1 MAAVVALAV
10 ASGVALALAALW
22 WRCSRPHLRAGVR
35 GVGPKFE
42 ALRELFLNG
51 ALASQGLTCEVEGI
65 LVTADPALARAL
77 LLSKPHTARRS
88 RFYVASRYLL
98 PGLDGVL
105 SMEGDVWRRHS
116 RALAGLF
123 QPSNVARHLAGM
135 HAAAVMHVDLWRQGV
150 SGKAALAVL
159 ASGGSAPPPAAD
171 ADGAAAAGTGPD
183 LLEAVRGIMT
193 TVLLPWAYGVRID
206 SPDAGERALAAALAT
221 ELSLYGDI
229 VAGFGVGGVAKML
242 PQWMSLN
249 ACTSRL
255 RALTQ
260 RLIARKSSKAAAAAA
275 GAAVDGFAS
284 LVSAG
289 LTPTEIAAEVN
300 HVHGAHKAAAY
311 VLTHTLHDLCQ
322 PAVAPV
328 APVAASGDAVPAISP
343 RSISAVGGAWWAA
356 AARAEALAVLGPDG
370 VPTREQLTT
379 SLPLLRAV
387 VTEGVRRHVV
397 SLGVVRRT
405 GEPLVVDGVT
415 LPPGC
420 EAVVCLQVL
429 HTAPRFWR
437 APWEFRPER
446 WLRRDELAAALARCG
461 VTTAADGAS
470 PLELDSPIVGSG
482 LACLPGGASAKA
494 TDAAAAA
501 YGTDDGAEEGSAGA
515 AARATGTFST
525 RPGDARAGAPYAPEP
540 YAFLPFLTGSRM
552 CAGRVLAEAELGV
565 VLAAILRRAAVA
577 TQPLYCGHVR
587 GVPKAAA
594 PGVAEA
600 YARKRLGEGRTSN
613 VTDDDD
619 DGGFRV
625 VPGYAG
631 PADLL
636 LAPNMYATIDGA
648 VPFTATAPA
657 ARAGPRA

>member
-1 MAAVVALAV
+1 MALAI
-10 ASGVALALAALW
+10 ALALASGLALALAVLW
-22 WRCSRPHLRAGVR
+22 WRCSRPHLRNGSR
-35 GVGPKFE
+35 GVGPRFE
-42 ALRELFLNG
+42 AERELFLNG
-51 ALASQGLTCEVEGI
+51 TLAEQGLTCEVEGI
-65 LVTADPALARAL
+65 LVTADPVLVRAL
-77 LLSKPHTARRS
+77 LLSKAHTARRS

-105 SMEGDVWRRHS
+105 SMDGDVWKRHS

-135 HAAAVMHVDLWRQGV
+135 HAAAVTHVDMWLQGV

-159 ASGGSAPPPAAD
+159 ANGGRSTAPHAGGGDDCSDVAT
-171 ADGAAAAGTGPD
+171 GAGGD

-193 TVLLPWAYGVRID
+193 TVLLPWAYGVDIASAD
-206 SPDAGERALAAALAT
+206 PAERALAAALAT
-221 ELSLYGDI
+221 ELSLYGEI
-229 VAGFGVGGVAKML
+229 VGGFGTGGVVKML
-242 PQWMSLN
+242 PQWVSLN

-255 RALTQ
+255 RALTEQ
-260 RLIARKSSKAAAAAA
+260 LIDRKRSSSGGGSKGAAAP
-275 GAAVDGFAS
+275 VDGVVS

-289 LTPTEIAAEVN
+289 FTPTEIAAEVN

-322 PAVAPV
+322 PPPV
-328 APVAASGDAVPAISP
+328 AGTGSSAAGAAAAISP
-343 RSISAVGGAWWAA
+343 RSISAVGGGWWAA

-370 VPTREQLTT
+370 VPTRDQLAT

-387 VTEGVRRHVV
+387 ITEGIRRHVV

-405 GEPLVVDGVT
+405 GERLVVDGVG

-420 EAVVCLQVL
+420 EAVLCLQVL
-429 HTAPRFWR
+429 HTCPRFWR

-470 PLELDSPIVGSG
+470 PLDLDSPIVGSG
-482 LACLPGGASAKA
+482 LACLPGGTSAKA
-494 TDAAAAA
+494 TDAAAAS
-501 YGTDDGAEEGSAGA
+501 YGTDDGEESGAG
-515 AARATGTFST
+515 RAHAFST
-525 RPGDARAGAPYAPEP
+525 RAADAAGSGGDSAAYAPEP

-565 VLAAILRRAAVA
+565 MLSAILRRATVTTTPA
-577 TQPLYCGHVR
+577 YCGHVR

-594 PGVAEA
+594 PAVAEA
-600 YARKRLGEGRTSN
+600 YVRKRLADGRSRSN
-613 VTDDDD
+613 SASAS
-619 DGGFRV
+619 GGGAFEV

-648 VPFTATAPA
+648 VPFS
-657 ARAGPRA
+657 ARPVPRV